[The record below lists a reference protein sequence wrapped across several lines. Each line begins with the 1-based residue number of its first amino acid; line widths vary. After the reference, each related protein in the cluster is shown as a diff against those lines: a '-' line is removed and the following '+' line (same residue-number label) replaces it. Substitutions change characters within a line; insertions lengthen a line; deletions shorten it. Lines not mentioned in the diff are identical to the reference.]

1 MKNTCFTL
9 ILAIFTAATSFAQKR
24 TPLPHGMVFGTKPS
38 TVSLIPA
45 AKLNAYMDKRARVT
59 AAVVGTVAEVT
70 KSKGGWFTIKAG
82 KGQVIAAHFKN
93 YNINLPAAL
102 KGREVIISGKASKQ
116 FNAFDAQR
124 EAGDRR
130 RNVTRPGTKQP
141 ISFEVEGLMVNK

>member
-1 MKNTCFTL
+1 MKNICFAL
-9 ILAIFTAATSFAQKR
+9 LLVILAAGNISAQKR
-24 TPLPHGMVFGTKPS
+24 TPLPHGMVFGAKPS

-45 AKLNAYMDKRARVT
+45 SRLNAYMDKRARVT
-59 AAVVGTVAEVT
+59 AAIVGTVAEVT
-70 KSKGGWFTIKAG
+70 KSKGGWFTMKAG

-93 YNINLPAAL
+93 YNINLPKAL